1 MKREVAAVVSNEE
14 AGAGYRLLRLS
25 APDTCASARPGQFV
39 HLRVPDFDP
48 VALRRPLSI
57 CGADASTGV
66 LEILYK
72 IVGRGTEALS
82 RAGEG
87 AEVDLLGPLG
97 NGFPD
102 PDPAACPVLVG
113 GGYGVAPLHF
123 LATRIAGTKG
133 AEGTKGTGAKGTEGT
148 GTKGTGTKGT
158 GAVGSAPVRAC
169 RPVLFAGARTAADLL
184 LLDRFE
190 ALGVEVRVATDDGS
204 AGAKGRVTAALDA
217 WLASREPDAPPP
229 ECFACG
235 PAPMLRA
242 VDERAL
248 SGRFPA
254 WLSLDR
260 RMACGVGTCFGCTQ
274 TVRDGASASIA
285 RVCVDGPVFPSG
297 RIVWDA

>member
-1 MKREVAAVVSNEE
+1 MKREVAAVVSNAE

-25 APDTCASARPGQFV
+25 APATCALARPGQFV

-97 NGFPD
+97 NGFPE

-123 LATRIAGTKG
+123 LATRIAGTKRAEGTEATG
-133 AEGTKGTGAKGTEGT
+133 AEGLRAKAAGAAGP
-148 GTKGTGTKGT
+148 
-158 GAVGSAPVRAC
+158 APDRAC

-217 WLASREPDAPPP
+217 WLAARAPDAPPP

-274 TVRDGASASIA
+274 TVRDGASSSIA
-285 RVCVDGPVFPSG
+285 RVCVDGPVFPAG